1 MDQFL
6 FAFFFPHP
14 LMVCSGHDDMMC
26 DVYNIEVIS
35 EAVRPEFR
43 KSRVLALQ
51 CSLV

>member
-26 DVYNIEVIS
+26 DVYIEVIS